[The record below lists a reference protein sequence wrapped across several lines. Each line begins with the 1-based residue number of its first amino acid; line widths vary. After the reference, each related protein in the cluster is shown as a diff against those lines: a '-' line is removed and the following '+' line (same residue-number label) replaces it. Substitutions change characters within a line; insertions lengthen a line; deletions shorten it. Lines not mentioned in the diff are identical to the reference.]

1 MENLYV
7 LCLKKSKSN
16 TFMFQYK
23 ASSYALTLR
32 MQLFKEH
39 LGLLDA
45 SASDTFDHR
54 RKENRIVMDPLD
66 DEFYFNVWNKIAEK
80 NTLIYRELF
89 KCVPDDTGKLY
100 PVLIKIC
107 IESFFFLASSFCRA
121 TSSVYT

>member
-1 MENLYV
+1 MIIEDTDTMDSKMNGEPVCILFKK
-7 LCLKKSKSN
+7 KKSKSN
-16 TFMFQYK
+16 ILMFQYK

-45 SASDTFDHR
+45 SASDTFDYR

-89 KCVPDDTGKLY
+89 RCVPDDTGKLI
-100 PVLIKIC
+100 L
-107 IESFFFLASSFCRA
+107 F
-121 TSSVYT
+121 